1 MKREK
6 NLEQIMQLMDSG
18 ESLIGMSRALGIP
31 RTTLRRWVS
40 ELRETSPHFRADR
53 LPDGEIDIQD
63 ILTYKRK
70 VTERKLGAYQQ
81 RAVDIKIKLQ
91 GPVGILHFGDPH
103 IDDDGT
109 DLKALERDMALV
121 KQTDGL
127 LCGNLGDTTN
137 NWVGRLARLFSEQ
150 TTTARQ
156 AVLLAK
162 WFIEELSEHMVYMI
176 GGNHDMWSG
185 ATDPLRWFTA
195 HGPGIYKPHQ
205 ALMSVT
211 FPNKRKITMR
221 AHHQFKGHSQ
231 WNTAHSI
238 SKAATMGYRDN
249 ILLAGHRHISG
260 YQQVVDPSSGLISH
274 CIQVG
279 SYKIADDYP
288 QAHGMIP
295 QQISPSVVTV
305 IDPDAQRETALVQVF
320 TDTELAADFLK
331 FKRRKIK

>member
-6 NLEQIMQLMDSG
+6 NLEQIMQLMESG
-18 ESLIGMSRALGIP
+18 ESLIGMSRVLGIP

-40 ELRETSPHFRADR
+40 ELRETSPHFRAGR
-53 LPDGEIDIQD
+53 LPDGELEIED

-81 RAVDIKIKLQ
+81 RSVDIQIKLQ

-137 NWVGRLARLFSEQ
+137 NWVGRLARLFAEQ

-162 WFIEELSEHMVYMI
+162 WFIEELSEKLVYMI

-185 ATDPLRWFTA
+185 ATDPLRWFMQSGA
-195 HGPGIYKPHQ
+195 GIYKPHQ
-205 ALMSVT
+205 ARMALT
-211 FPNKRKITMR
+211 FPNKRQVTMR

-295 QQISPSVVTV
+295 QQISPSVVTI
-305 IDPDAQRETALVQVF
+305 IDPAANRETALVQVF
-320 TDTELAADFLK
+320 TDTELAADFLTYL
-331 FKRRKIK
+331 RKGTK